1 MIILGIDPGIAIV
14 GWGVIESAGVGKKIR
29 PVDFGA
35 ITTPSSMKTE
45 DRLLEVHR
53 ELAAVVR
60 AYQPDA
66 AAIEE
71 LFFNTNQ
78 KTGIIVAEARGVLLL
93 ACRAAGVPVF
103 EYTPLQIKQAVAGYG
118 RADKSQ
124 IIQMVTTFL
133 ALREPPTP
141 DDTADALAAA
151 ICHHYA
157 GSNRLAEYFNRPT
170 TMAGK
175 IGQEGKGSRS
185 VWASRLGGANADVLQ
200 HAKEIEERR
209 AAQEQQKKQ
218 AEEQNRHPDGMVWT
232 SAEHRKQNEES

>member
-14 GWGVIESAGVGKKIR
+14 GWGVIESEGIGKKLK

-35 ITTPSSMKTE
+35 ITTGAGMKTE
-45 DRLLEVHR
+45 DRLLAVHR
-53 ELAAVVR
+53 ELTAVIR
-60 AYQPDA
+60 TYSPDA

-93 ACRAAGVPVF
+93 ACRTGGVPIC

-118 RADKSQ
+118 RADKKQ
-124 IIQMVTTFL
+124 VIAMVTTFL
-133 ALREPPTP
+133 GLREPPKP

-151 ICHHYA
+151 ICHSYA
-157 GSNRLAEYFNRPT
+157 GTSRLAEYYNRPT

-185 VWASRLGGANADVLQ
+185 AWASQLGGANAEVL
-200 HAKEIEERR
+200 KRLEKIEE
-209 AAQEQQKKQ
+209 Q
-218 AEEQNRHPDGMVWT
+218 
-232 SAEHRKQNEES
+232 RKHEGES

>member
-60 AYQPDA
+60 AYQPNA

-103 EYTPLQIKQAVAGYG
+103 EYTPLQLTQAVAGYG

-133 ALREPPTP
+133 SLREPPTP

-157 GSNRLAEYFNRPT
+157 GANRLAEYYNRPT

-200 HAKEIEERR
+200 RAKEIEARH

-232 SAEHRKQNEES
+232 SAEQRKQSEES

>member
-14 GWGVIESAGVGKKIR
+14 GWGVIESSGVGKKIR

-45 DRLLEVHR
+45 DRLLAVHR
-53 ELAAVVR
+53 EFVTVIKR
-60 AYQPDA
+60 YKPDA

-93 ACRAAGVPVF
+93 ACSAAGVPIY

-118 RADKSQ
+118 RADKNQ
-124 IIQMVTTFL
+124 VIQMVTTFL
-133 ALREPPTP
+133 ALREPPKP

-185 VWASRLGGANADVLQ
+185 VWASQLGGANAEVLRRVE
-200 HAKEIEERR
+200 EIE
-209 AAQEQQKKQ
+209 
-218 AEEQNRHPDGMVWT
+218 
-232 SAEHRKQNEES
+232 EHRKQAAEESRAARNEEAESREGEGGAS